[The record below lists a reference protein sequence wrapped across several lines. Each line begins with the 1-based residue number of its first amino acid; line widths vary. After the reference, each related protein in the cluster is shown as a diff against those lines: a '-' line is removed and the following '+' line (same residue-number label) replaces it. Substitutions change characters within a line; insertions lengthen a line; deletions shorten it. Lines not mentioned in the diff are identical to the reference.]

1 MNVQQIMEDVIKMQF
16 VQIHQEVLHAFVN
29 LNLQELVFLV
39 LVMIFIYFYLFSKVE
54 IQSHF
59 VINTKMNKIGNWK

>member
-16 VQIHQEVLHAFVN
+16 VQTHQEVLHVFVN

-59 VINTKMNKIGNWK
+59 VINKKTK

>member
-16 VQIHQEVLHAFVN
+16 VQIHQEVLHVFVD

-59 VINTKMNKIGNWK
+59 VINKKMNKIGNWK